1 MNSLLGKRIGSGG
14 CSEVFEWGDDKA
26 IKLFRS
32 NTNEYAVNIE
42 YNNMI
47 AAWKSGLPTYRP
59 YEKVEL
65 EGRLGIIYERING
78 QTLMERLI
86 QGNIAPNNITSPLN
100 DNDKLLIDY
109 KDNDIR
115 ITARVLNDI
124 HQKRISG
131 MPNQDEMIKDRISR
145 AAYLTQEE
153 KQNICRIVDNL
164 PSKDSLCHGD
174 PNPGNFI
181 IRDGK
186 PVIIDWMNASIGN
199 PAADIAEYITMI
211 KYAVLPPEI
220 PNSFC
225 DFFDSIRDLV
235 IQTFLDEYIKLSN
248 MAYREIEQW
257 MIPVMAGKLSAD
269 AISDKEK
276 KILVEELRKKLKSVY
291 FH

>member
-1 MNSLLGKRIGSGG
+1 MNSLLGKCIGSGG

-32 NTNEYAVNIE
+32 NTNEYAVNKE

-78 QTLMERLI
+78 QTVMDRFL
-86 QGNIAPNNITSPLN
+86 QGNISSDNVTRSFN
-100 DNDKLLIDY
+100 DNDKILMDD
-109 KDNDIR
+109 KNNDIR
-115 ITARVLNDI
+115 IIARVLNDI
-124 HQKRISG
+124 HQKSISG
-131 MPNQDEMIKDRISR
+131 MPDQKEMIKDRISR

-153 KQNICRIVDNL
+153 KQYIGRIVDNL

-181 IRDGK
+181 IREGK
-186 PVIIDWMNASIGN
+186 PVIIDWMNATTGN
-199 PAADIAEYITMI
+199 PAADIAEYIIMI
-211 KYAVLPPEI
+211 KYAVLPAEI

-225 DFFDSIRDLV
+225 DSFNAIRELV

-248 MAYREIEQW
+248 MEYREIEEW
-257 MIPVMAGKLSAD
+257 MLPIMAGKLSAD

-276 KILVEELRKKLKSVY
+276 KILVEEVRRKL
-291 FH
+291 

>member
-1 MNSLLGKRIGSGG
+1 MNPLLGKCIGSGG

-26 IKLFRS
+26 IKLFNF
-32 NTNEYAVNIE
+32 NTNEYAVNRE

-78 QTLMERLI
+78 QTIMDRFL
-86 QGNIAPNNITSPLN
+86 QGNIALNNITRPLN

-124 HQKRISG
+124 HQKKIPG
-131 MPNQDEMIKDRISR
+131 IPNQVEMIKDRISR
-145 AAYLTQEE
+145 AAYLNQEE
-153 KQNICRIVDNL
+153 KQYIYTIVDNL

-181 IRDGK
+181 ISDGM
-186 PVIIDWMNASIGN
+186 PVIIDWMNATIGN
-199 PAADIAEYITMI
+199 PAADIAEYIIMI
-211 KYAVLPPEI
+211 KYCVLPPEI

-225 DFFDSIRDLV
+225 DFFNTIRELV

-248 MAYREIEQW
+248 MEYGEIEQW
-257 MIPVMAGKLSAD
+257 MVPVMAGKLSAD

-276 KILVEELRKKLKSVY
+276 KILVEEIRKRL
-291 FH
+291 

>member
-14 CSEVFEWGDDKA
+14 CSEVFEWGEDKA

-32 NTNEYAVNIE
+32 NINEYAVNRE

-59 YEKVEL
+59 YEKLEL

-78 QTLMERLI
+78 QTLMDRFLQE
-86 QGNIAPNNITSPLN
+86 NIAPNNIPIPLN
-100 DNDKLLIDY
+100 DKDKLLIDY

-115 ITARVLNDI
+115 ITARVLNHI

-131 MPNQDEMIKDRISR
+131 IPNQAEMIKSRISC

-153 KQNICRIVDNL
+153 KQYICRIVDNL
-164 PSKDSLCHGD
+164 PPKDLLCHGD

-186 PVIIDWMNASIGN
+186 PVIIDWMNATIGN
-199 PAADIAEYITMI
+199 PAADIAEYIIMI
-211 KYAVLPPEI
+211 KYAILPSET

-225 DFFDSIRDLV
+225 NFFNTIRELV
-235 IQTFLDEYIKLSN
+235 IQIFLDEYIKLSN
-248 MAYREIEQW
+248 MEYEEIEQW
-257 MIPVMAGKLSAD
+257 MVPVMAGKLSAD
-269 AISDKEK
+269 AISDEEK
-276 KILVEELRKKLKSVY
+276 RILVEEVRKKL
-291 FH
+291 